1 MSSNRR
7 KQKLTSREAVEA
19 EPIDIAMDLT
29 LDICSQ
35 SSVSSSSGGYSQ
47 EDLSSQE
54 LEGQS
59 SSQSSNGS
67 ASSSRRKSMS
77 GKKLGRPLGRSSSYQ
92 RKMEFKASNQE
103 DVYER
108 QRLKNNEAVRKSRE
122 KARQH
127 LTQTLDQIKNL
138 EESNEKLEKDIDV
151 FTKELTLIRLLYK
164 THVKTAHGW
173 ILGEGDFICKQ
184 DEEGKKAIE
193 DKKYKDKKVVK
204 QSKKHS

>member
-7 KQKLTSREAVEA
+7 KQKLTPREAVEA
-19 EPIDIAMDLT
+19 EPIAMDLT
-29 LDICSQ
+29 LDTCSQ
-35 SSVSSSSGGYSQ
+35 SSVTSSLGGSSQ

-67 ASSSRRKSMS
+67 VSSSRKKSMS
-77 GKKLGRPLGRSSSYQ
+77 GKKLGRPLGRSSSY
-92 RKMEFKASNQE
+92 RKRMEFKASNQE
-103 DVYER
+103 DVYEQ

-127 LTQTLDQIKNL
+127 LTQTMDLIKNL
-138 EESNEKLEKDIDV
+138 EESNEKLEKDVDV

-173 ILGEGDFICKQ
+173 ILGEDDFVCKQ
-184 DEEGKKAIE
+184 DEEGKRAIE
-193 DKKYKDKKVVK
+193 DKKYKDKQEVK
-204 QSKKHS
+204 QFKKHS

>member
-77 GKKLGRPLGRSSSYQ
+77 GKKLGRPLGRSSSYR

-193 DKKYKDKKVVK
+193 DKKYKDKQVVK